1 MLKQAQQRESAG
13 WGLGHS
19 VSIALHCFVLWV
31 VVWGRSQPV
40 FVKPTSVLKGD
51 RGTALVYLA
60 PPSSDQ
66 VAASASRK
74 EALTFKA
81 ARRIREQQERTIK
94 PPEKREKPRETE
106 TIAAAAGSPYG
117 SASDG
122 PTTGADVRPAI
133 PTIFPDPP
141 NLRSAVPYGVQG
153 DVVVEITID
162 AEGNVIETKLLKSV
176 GYGVEEKVLE
186 AVRNWHFRPAT
197 RDGVAIPS
205 KHDVLY
211 HFPS

>member
-1 MLKQAQQRESAG
+1 MLKQEQPAESIG
-13 WGLGHS
+13 WNLGHS
-19 VSIALHCFVLWV
+19 ISIVLHCFVLGV
-31 VVWGRSQPV
+31 LVWGRTQPV
-40 FVKPTSVLKGD
+40 FVKPNSVLIGD

-60 PPSSDQ
+60 PPSLQ
-66 VAASASRK
+66 QTVAAASRK
-74 EALTFKA
+74 EALTFLKA
-81 ARRIREQQERTIK
+81 AKRVRQQRERKIN
-94 PPEKREKPRETE
+94 PVEKPHETE
-106 TIAAAAGSPYG
+106 TIAATAGSPFG

-122 PTTGADVRPAI
+122 PATGADVRPAI

-141 NLRSAVPYGVQG
+141 NLRSSVPYGIQG
-153 DVVVEITID
+153 DVVVEVTID
-162 AEGNVIETKLLKSV
+162 AQGNVIETRLLKSI